1 MVEQEN
7 AMIISVGYNGYSTY
21 KLSEGRVGLFLCEC
35 GCGQEFFANYRTR
48 QPRYANKTH
57 RARAYR
63 ARARARNYADD
74 FVSRIDNDF
83 ATNKQIKSVWVDA
96 YLNEY
101 EYLTSLNRGKACRPW

>member
-1 MVEQEN
+1 MV
-7 AMIISVGYNGYSTY
+7 ISVGYNGYSTD

-63 ARARARNYADD
+63 ARSRAHALAMDWWNRDGYYVDGKSFSDVYNEELLRLM
-74 FVSRIDNDF
+74 SR
-83 ATNKQIKSVWVDA
+83 
-96 YLNEY
+96 
-101 EYLTSLNRGKACRPW
+101 NRGRG